1 MTDLIIAIFVTLA
14 IWTAT
19 LHDIETKAEINDLQ
33 NTVSL
38 LWVEGAIVG
47 DKYKE
52 CKAQIR
58 RKR

>member
-14 IWTAT
+14 VWTAT
-19 LHDIETKAEINDLQ
+19 LHEAETKAEIADLQ
-33 NTVSL
+33 NTASL
-38 LWVEGAIVG
+38 LWMEGALVG

>member
-1 MTDLIIAIFVTLA
+1 MSDIIIAIFVTLA

-19 LHDIETKAEINDLQ
+19 LHEAETKAEITDLQ
-33 NTVSL
+33 EVASL
-38 LWVEGAIVG
+38 LWMEGALVG